1 MLCVCV
7 HRSDSERVWNG
18 SRLAPYQT
26 LFIERPSSV
35 FFWHMLFVI
44 VPFFLLFLF
53 SFFYLFSCFHWS
65 FIGVP
70 FIFFC
75 SADHVPDWQPRIL
88 LGKVEARWIHVK
100 NTTKTT
106 TLDKQRKCFFASV
119 CVFFDIVEHTLRLI
133 SSDKILLTWNCVMG
147 KL

>member
-1 MLCVCV
+1 MC
-7 HRSDSERVWNG
+7 
-18 SRLAPYQT
+18 
-26 LFIERPSSV
+26 
-35 FFWHMLFVI
+35 I
-44 VPFFLLFLF
+44 VPTRRGYGVARDWLLTKQSSSSALLLSFSGIYFLLLYLSFCCF
-53 SFFYLFSCFHWS
+53 CVVFFYLFSCSHWR

-75 SADHVPDWQPRIL
+75 SVDHVPDWQPRIL
-88 LGKVEARWIHVK
+88 LGMVEARWIHVK

-119 CVFFDIVEHTLRLI
+119 CVFFCIVKHTLRLM
-133 SSDKILLTWNCVMG
+133 SSDKILRTWNCVMG